1 MLGLVAALLLLP
13 ALPYAVASG
22 SITIGTDAKWYSPGS
37 VVTINGTSST
47 GVGVNVKITVNN
59 TQGTVYQTT
68 VQTTTGGKY
77 KTTLSLDTD
86 AYIGVYKAGANDGT
100 NKAMITFT
108 VSEVTPTVLA
118 NNMIKLAE
126 DCQTRVEKRFEQLV
140 AEGATISSEA
150 EEHYDDGVAALT
162 NAKHL
167 LSDDHP
173 VEALA
178 AARSAM
184 SDFRNAIWEAHKA
197 LKIDKIEDN
206 LVDALNATIRREYRI
221 VDKLNDVVTQLEKD
235 GKDVVAAK
243 AALVN
248 AEKHLDNA
256 AIALK
261 ANNLEEV
268 KDLIEAAKVDLA
280 TAIDALKPLASNLA
294 REAMLKFLNGAQM
307 RVQNLEAQLHKF
319 RTQGNKNRVDFALG
333 ELEMAKGKINEAIA
347 ALKNGRDL
355 DSLKGFA
362 SANYH
367 IKNGIGNF
375 DSDKM
380 SANLSNVNMLQAK
393 IQFLERTMERMKSW
407 NMNTDAIKAQ
417 IDGLQAQL
425 DAAQQTPP

>member
-13 ALPYAVASG
+13 ALPYAMASG

-37 VVTINGTSST
+37 VVTINGTSSA
-47 GVGVNVKITVNN
+47 GVGVDVKITVNN
-59 TQGTVYQTT
+59 TQGNVYQAT

-77 KTTLSLDTD
+77 KTTFPLESG
-86 AYIGVYKAGANDGT
+86 AYIGVYKAGANDDT
-100 NKAMITFT
+100 NKATTTFT

-118 NNMIKLAE
+118 NGMIKLAE
-126 DCQTRVEKRFEQLV
+126 DCQARAEKRFEQLE
-140 AEGATISSEA
+140 AEGATISPEA
-150 EEHYDDGVAALT
+150 NEHYDDGVAALA
-162 NAKHL
+162 NAKDL
-167 LSDDHP
+167 LNDGHP
-173 VEALA
+173 VDALG

-184 SDFRNAIWEAHKA
+184 SEFRNAIWEARKA

-206 LVDALNATIRREYRI
+206 LVDALNATIRREYKI
-221 VDKLNDVVTQLEKD
+221 VDRLTDVVTQLEKD
-235 GKDVVAAK
+235 GKNVASAK

-248 AEKHLDNA
+248 AAKHLDDA
-256 AIALK
+256 TIALK
-261 ANNLEEV
+261 ANDLEEV
-268 KDLIEAAKVDLA
+268 KNLIEDTKEDLA
-280 TAIDALKPLASNLA
+280 TAIEALKPLASNLA

-319 RTQGNKNRVDFALG
+319 KTQGNKNRVDSALE
-333 ELEMAKGKINEAIA
+333 ELGIAKGKINEAIA

-355 DSLKGFA
+355 DSLKGLA

-393 IQFLERTMERMKSW
+393 IQFLERTREQMKSW
-407 NMNTDAIKAQ
+407 NMNTDTIEAQ
-417 IDGLQAQL
+417 IADLQAQL
-425 DAAQQTPP
+425 DAAQQSSP